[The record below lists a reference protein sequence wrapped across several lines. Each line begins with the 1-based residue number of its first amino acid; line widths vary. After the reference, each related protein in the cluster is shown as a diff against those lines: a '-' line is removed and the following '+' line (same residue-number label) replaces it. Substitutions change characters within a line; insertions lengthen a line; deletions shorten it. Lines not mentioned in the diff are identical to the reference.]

1 MPSIWQEELP
11 IWSLVMSLRAGIW
24 VQPLSA
30 EGTVTFRAAPQ
41 RGQEDCPP
49 AASAPH
55 QLHRPPAIVATFRTG
70 AGDGAAAC
78 ATVARGGD
86 GGAAAAAGCFTGE
99 PQLRQ
104 KFWPSRR
111 GVPQFTQNI
120 DSLRATRCGDEH
132 TWTECRHGQGRSF

>member
-30 EGTVTFRAAPQ
+30 EGTVTLRAAPQ
-41 RGQEDCPP
+41 RGQVDWPP

-55 QLHRPPAIVATFRTG
+55 QLHRPAATGTAFRTC
-70 AGDGAAAC
+70 AGNGGC
-78 ATVARGGD
+78 AIADCGGD
-86 GGAAAAAGCFTGE
+86 GGAAATGCFIGE

-104 KFWPSRR
+104 KFWPTRR
-111 GVPQFTQNI
+111 EVPQFTQNI
-120 DSLRATRCGDEH
+120 DFAPGYSV
-132 TWTECRHGQGRSF
+132 W

>member
-1 MPSIWQEELP
+1 MPSIWHEELP

-24 VQPLSA
+24 VQPLS
-30 EGTVTFRAAPQ
+30 EDGTVTFRAAPQ
-41 RGQEDCPP
+41 RGQVDWPP

-55 QLHRPPAIVATFRTG
+55 QLHRPVATGTAFRTCG
-70 AGDGAAAC
+70 GNGGC

-132 TWTECRHGQGRSF
+132 TWTECRHG